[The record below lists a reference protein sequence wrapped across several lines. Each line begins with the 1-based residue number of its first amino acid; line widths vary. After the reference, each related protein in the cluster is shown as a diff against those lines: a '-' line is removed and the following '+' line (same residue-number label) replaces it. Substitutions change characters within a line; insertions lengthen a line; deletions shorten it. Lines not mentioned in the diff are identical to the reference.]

1 MSKTQKIIKRY
12 NRYSYIYDIFD
23 KLAGDRLFKN
33 WRQEIITPLKGK
45 ILEIGVGSGKNL
57 EYYNKDAEVTAIDFT
72 PKMLGKARQK
82 LRKLGKSN
90 IKLVEMDVQNLDFPD
105 NTFDQVITTL
115 IWCSVPDPV
124 KGFKEAR
131 RVLKLGGEAIFL
143 EHVLS
148 SNKLIAAL
156 EHFHNPVTKF
166 LLGCN
171 INRKTRDNIEK
182 AGFKVMEDRK
192 LYLKDVFRLF
202 KVKK

>member
-1 MSKTQKIIKRY
+1 MSKKVLIVATHTDDEALGCSGTIAKHIA
-12 NRYSYIYDIFD
+12 N
-23 KLAGDRLFKN
+23 GDSIHLLFMTNGVDSRSESEDVDSRLTAAKDAA
-33 WRQEIITPLKGK
+33 K
-45 ILEIGVGSGKNL
+45 ILKVSSL
-57 EYYNKDAEVTAIDFT
+57 T
-72 PKMLGKARQK
+72 
-82 LRKLGKSN
+82 
-90 IKLVEMDVQNLDFPD
+90 NLDFPD